1 MRALRTGVERETT
14 MDESTKKLLEGLR
27 EAMRAERHGHTFYKT
42 AAMNTEDPRGKEV
55 FEQLA
60 REELE
65 HFEFLAS
72 HFKSLAENGR
82 LAPEAK
88 LTGHAEVD
96 PGSPIFSDQLKERI
110 KDAHFEMSAIAI
122 AVQLELNAINRYRE
136 LAAKAEMP
144 EVKRFFE
151 ELANWESSHY
161 KAFLHQQQLLQ
172 DDYWTASGFARF

>member
-1 MRALRTGVERETT
+1 
-14 MDESTKKLLEGLR
+14 MDESTKQLLEGLR

-42 AAMNTEDPRGKEV
+42 AAMNTQDPTGKEV

-65 HFEFLAS
+65 HFEFLAA
-72 HFKSLAENGR
+72 HYKSVLDKGQLDAD
-82 LAPEAK
+82 AK

-96 PGSPIFSDQLKERI
+96 PESPIFSNQLRERI
-110 KDAHFEMSAIAI
+110 KDAHFEMSAISI

-136 LAAKAEMP
+136 LAAKASIP
-144 EVKRFFE
+144 EVKKFFE

-161 KAFLHQQQLLQ
+161 KAFLNQQQSLQ
-172 DDYWTASGFARF
+172 DEYWTASGFSPF

>member
-1 MRALRTGVERETT
+1 ME
-14 MDESTKKLLEGLR
+14 ESTKLLLEGLR

-42 AAMNTEDPRGKEV
+42 AAMNTQDPTGKEV

-65 HFEFLAS
+65 HFEFLAA
-72 HFKSLAENGR
+72 HYKSVLEKGE
-82 LAPEAK
+82 LSSAK
-88 LTGHAEVD
+88 LTGHAVVD
-96 PGSPIFSDQLKERI
+96 ATSPIFSEQLRERI

-136 LAAKAEMP
+136 LAAKAVLP

-161 KAFLHQQQLLQ
+161 KAFLNQQQALQ
-172 DDYWTASGFARF
+172 DDYWTASGFSPF